1 MTLFIDIGHNH
12 APADIGASSEGETIY
27 TNEDKFVESVGYAI
41 KKLCDK
47 AKIKAYAYKGTG
59 KSVTENDSLDQ
70 RIKKANSL
78 QATFYLSLHVNAFS
92 DPLANGSEVFDGG
105 VVSKSIA
112 SAIQKALVGLGFR
125 DRKIKAGKKLR
136 VIKETNMPA
145 VLVEHYFLTNK
156 DDVALAM
163 DIGVEKFAQVIFD
176 CVKVL
181 FEPEEDKLVTPV
193 ASKATSSSKLTLEQY
208 ISEGSGNTTGVDRIS
223 NLILER
229 IDKSSL
235 VYVTHPRFEAGE
247 NCDPYF
253 QPKVAQ
259 AIYNALDLAPNWN
272 IICNS
277 AFRTPIRQFVLRQYF
292 ERGLGGIT
300 AAAMPG
306 RGGAHV
312 IGCAMDLENWQLWKN
327 FLIKQGWK
335 WLGMGDVVHFEIR
348 VISGL
353 EIEAIKITQK
363 IINQETGSNLTIDGL
378 WGDKTSAAAL
388 KLIL

>member
-1 MTLFIDIGHNH
+1 MLFIDFGHNH

-27 TNEDKFVESVGYAI
+27 TVEDKFVENVGYAI

-47 AKIKAYAYKGTG
+47 AKIKAYAYKGAG
-59 KSVTENDSLDQ
+59 KSATVNDSLDQ

-92 DPLANGSEVFDGG
+92 DPLANGSEVFYGG

-125 DRKIKAGKKLR
+125 DRKIKSGKKLR
-136 VIKETNMPA
+136 VIKETTMPA

-163 DIGVEKFAQVIFD
+163 EIGVEKFAQVIFD

-181 FEPEEDKLVTPV
+181 FEPEDKTIAPATP
-193 ASKATSSSKLTLEQY
+193 KATSTSKLTLEQY
-208 ISEGSGNTTGVDRIS
+208 ISKGSGNTTGVDRIS
-223 NLILER
+223 DLILSR

-235 VYVTHPRFEAGE
+235 VYVTHPRFDAGE

-259 AIYNALDLAPNWN
+259 AIYNALDLAPNWVMT
-272 IICNS
+272 CNS

-312 IGCAMDLENWQLWKN
+312 IGCAMDLQNWQLWKN

-335 WLGMGDVVHFEIR
+335 WLGMSDAVHFEIR
-348 VISGL
+348 VVSGL
-353 EIEAIKITQK
+353 EVAAIKITQQ
-363 IINQETGSNLTIDGL
+363 IINQETGSNLVVDGL
-378 WGDKTSAAAL
+378 WGDKTTAAAL